1 VASAATFAVGAG
13 VPLVAALLA
22 PESAFVLLVG
32 GVSLACLVGLGAL
45 AAAAGGASPWIGAAR
60 VGFGGV
66 VAMTLTAAVGRL
78 FGATG

>member
-60 VGFGGV
+60 VGFWGSS
-66 VAMTLTAAVGRL
+66 R
-78 FGATG
+78 